1 MPFFFLFLLLA
12 YVVMVGIGIRAAAKK
27 KWLLAI
33 VMMIGVVL
41 LWLSQG
47 EKHLGTFETN
57 NARVALYY
65 NPGDEGFVVAR
76 ISGHDAFGHDVVL
89 GQGVGRPSKIRGFY
103 AEHGDAIWIFI
114 DESGN
119 VTAQPVVLYLGTGS
133 IAEGTKAGSLPSDVV
148 ELPLKR

>member
-12 YVVMVGIGIRAAAKK
+12 YLVMVGIGIRAAVKK

-33 VMMIGVVL
+33 VMLLGVVL

-57 NARVALYY
+57 NSRVALYFD
-65 NPGDEGFVVAR
+65 PSDEGFVVAR

-103 AEHGDAIWIFI
+103 AEHGDAVWIFI
-114 DESGN
+114 DEPGSA
-119 VTAQPVVLYLGTGS
+119 TAQPVVLYLGTGS
-133 IAEGTKAGSLPSDVV
+133 IAQGAKAGALPTDAV
-148 ELPLKR
+148 ELLLKR